1 MSVREKIQ
9 EDFQMALKEKK
20 EREVSILRMLMAALL
35 NKEKEK
41 RATLAKNQSS
51 LSEKELLENSK
62 LDDTEVSAV
71 IYSEIKKRKE
81 AIAGFEKG
89 KREDLV
95 KKEREEIE
103 VLQRYLPRQ
112 LTIKEIEDLCR
123 QVIEEVG
130 AGGLKDMGKVMQ
142 VMMPKVKGRAD
153 GKQVSEIVKRLLS
166 LD

>member
-9 EDFQMALKEKK
+9 EDFQVALKEKK
-20 EREVSILRMLMAALL
+20 EREVSILRMLMVALL

-41 RATLAKNQSS
+41 RAMLAKNQSS

-71 IYSEIKKRKE
+71 VYSEIKKRKE

-112 LTIKEIEDLCR
+112 LTTKEIEDLCR

-130 AGGLKDMGKVMQ
+130 ASGLKDMGKVMQ
-142 VMMPKVKGRAD
+142 VMMPKVRGRAD